1 MNIRTSC
8 IFLLL
13 SFVFAEME
21 NPAAQGPSV
30 GSDKPKSFDPSTSVD
45 PASTV
50 PYVINFDESRARKED
65 MDVVVSWL
73 EAKGIEVTE
82 NELASYAAFL
92 VAPLNRS
99 LGIAIPPAWP
109 Y

>member
-1 MNIRTSC
+1 M
-8 IFLLL
+8 
-13 SFVFAEME
+13 
-21 NPAAQGPSV
+21 
-30 GSDKPKSFDPSTSVD
+30 GSDKLKSFDPSASVD

-65 MDVVVSWL
+65 MDVVVAWL

-99 LGIAIPPAWP
+99 LGIAIPPAQP